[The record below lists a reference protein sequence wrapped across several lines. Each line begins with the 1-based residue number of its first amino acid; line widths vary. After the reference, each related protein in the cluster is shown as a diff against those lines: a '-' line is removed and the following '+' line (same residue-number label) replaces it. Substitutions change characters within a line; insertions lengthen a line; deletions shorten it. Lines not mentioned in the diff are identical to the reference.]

1 VALEPVDLEVRR
13 GEFVVLLGESGC
25 GKTTLLRI
33 MAGLLAPEAG
43 AVEVDPAVRAAG
55 VGFVFQ
61 EPTLM
66 PWARVR
72 ANVRLPLELRG
83 MPRAEADAR
92 ADEAL
97 ARVGLQGFA
106 GHRPHELSGG
116 MRMRV
121 SIARGLATRPALLLM
136 DEPFGALD
144 ELTRWRLDDEL
155 LALTRDQRLTVVFV
169 THSLHEAAYLAD
181 RVLVMAP
188 RPGRIVAEHRIE
200 RGSGAGTDRGVA
212 RAAGWRTSTAFAE
225 HAAVLHAA
233 LLDAGADSGAAA
245 GAARA

>member
-1 VALEPVDLEVRR
+1 
-13 GEFVVLLGESGC
+13 
-25 GKTTLLRI
+25 
-33 MAGLLAPEAG
+33 
-43 AVEVDPAVRAAG
+43 
-55 VGFVFQ
+55 
-61 EPTLM
+61 M